1 MSLAFSTSPT
11 AAPIGA
17 LIAAQLDRTADRCHR
32 TSGAQ
37 HRTGAPVRRGSKEEG
52 TFEDA
57 FFVPI
62 TEAEQRQMIATAKAT
77 VREGRRLARTARQD
91 GRKLTKAERTIAG
104 LKSSA
109 VEIFDVLL
117 RLARR
122 FAGKVFPTYDHIMGE
137 TDLSRATVGRA
148 LKALEAV
155 GLVIR
160 QQRFRRVKGEGKATQ
175 YRQTSNAYRTS
186 LPARLVKLLPRWRR
200 PAPVPDD
207 HIQREADRLEDQ
219 QHMLDG
225 LTCRELAR
233 QTLPPGPL
241 AAAVAA
247 FGDRLDAQIASN
259 NLVLNCR

>member
-1 MSLAFSTSPT
+1 MSLAYSTSST
-11 AAPIGA
+11 AAPFRA
-17 LIAAQLDRTADRCHR
+17 LIAAQLERIADRCHR
-32 TSGAQ
+32 SSGAQ
-37 HRTGAPVRRGSKEEG
+37 HHTGAPVRRGSKEEG

-62 TEAEQRQMIATAKAT
+62 TETEQGQMIVTAKAT
-77 VREGRRLARTARQD
+77 VREGRRLKREARLD
-91 GRKLTKAERTIAG
+91 GRKLTKSERTIVE

-109 VEIFDVLL
+109 IDVFEVLL

-122 FAGKVFPTYDHIMGE
+122 FAGKVFPAFDHIMAE
-137 TDLSRATVGRA
+137 TGLGRSTVGRA
-148 LKALEAV
+148 LAALE
-155 GLVIR
+155 GLGFIIR
-160 QQRFRRVKGEGKATQ
+160 QRRFRRVKGQGRATQ

-186 LPARLVKLLPRWRR
+186 LPARLVKLLPRWLR

-241 AAAVAA
+241 AAAFAA
-247 FGDRLDAQIASN
+247 FGDRLDAQVASN
-259 NLVLNCR
+259 NLVLNRR